1 MRFFKEDKGNV
12 TILVTV
18 VLLALMGVMALVI
31 DMGVVYA
38 EKVKLVNALDAAIL
52 AGGQELPDDKLK
64 ARQVME
70 DYLIINDVSLEDVS
84 ITIAYDG
91 MHAEIA
97 GTKNVEHYFAK
108 LIGFDSSVIAEN
120 TKIIIGAASSA
131 TGGLR
136 PFAMEKFPYAFGDEV
151 TLKVGAG
158 DGYHGNY
165 GAVALGG
172 TGTSLLLEN
181 ALFGYSGS
189 VTIGDFIS
197 TEPGNMANIVNELK
211 FYIDGITD
219 TFETYK
225 DSSDKL
231 WTIPL
236 VDTLLLDGRDSVEVI
251 GFAQVYIDKITK
263 VRGQAEISAKFI
275 QFVTNGEIGEITE
288 DTGVYAM
295 RLVD

>member
-1 MRFFKEDKGNV
+1 MRFFRDEKGNV

-38 EKVKLVNALDAAIL
+38 EKVKLVNAIDAAIL

-70 DYLIINDVSLEDVS
+70 EYLIVNEVSLEDVS
-84 ITIAYDG
+84 IAIAYDG
-91 MHAEIA
+91 MSAEII
-97 GTKNVEHYFAK
+97 GTKNVEHYFAQ
-108 LIGFDSSVIAEN
+108 LIGFDSSDITEN
-120 TKIIIGAASSA
+120 TKIVLGAASSA

-136 PFAMEKFPYAFGDEV
+136 PFAVEKFPYAFGDEV

-181 ALFGYSGS
+181 ALFGYAGS
-189 VTIGDFIS
+189 VSIGEFVD
-197 TEPGNMANIVNELK
+197 TEPGNMANVVNELK
-211 FYIDGITD
+211 FYIDSIND
-219 TFETYK
+219 TFETYD

-251 GFAQVYIDKITK
+251 GFAQVYVHQVSKIK
-263 VRGQAEISAKFI
+263 GQAVISAKFV
-275 QFVTNGEIGEITE
+275 QFVTSGEIGETVE

-295 RLVD
+295 KLVD